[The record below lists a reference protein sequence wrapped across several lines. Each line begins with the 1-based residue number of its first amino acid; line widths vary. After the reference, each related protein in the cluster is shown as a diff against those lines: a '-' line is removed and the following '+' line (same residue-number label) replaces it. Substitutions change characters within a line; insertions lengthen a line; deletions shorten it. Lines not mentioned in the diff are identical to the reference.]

1 MEYNGVM
8 HLCQIG
14 RDLHIFGAFL
24 APWDFKVSIQI
35 IRQKT
40 VRSSQYLFDIIQYY
54 LLLGVAIRVTYTGIF
69 LERSDE
75 GSVAGLRDLRFLLD
89 SSYHTVLNQV
99 KGS

>member
-54 LLLGVAIRVTYTGIF
+54 LLLGVAIRVTYTESF
-69 LERSDE
+69 WSDQTKVQLQDYE
-75 GSVAGLRDLRFLLD
+75 I
-89 SSYHTVLNQV
+89 
-99 KGS
+99 